1 MENPLILIVED
12 EPKLAQLL
20 HEYLEQA
27 QFRSHTITNGLDVL
41 PWLESN
47 SPGLILL
54 DIMLPGKD
62 GMAICKEIRSFSQVP
77 IIIVTARVEE
87 IDRLLGLELGAD
99 DYICKPFSPREV
111 VARVK
116 AVLRRGQFQ
125 GIADTGQDVFHIDE
139 EKYQAIYH
147 AHLLDLTV
155 VEFRLLKKLLSR
167 RGKVFSRD
175 QLLDQ
180 LYDDHRIVNQRT
192 IDTHVKNLRKK
203 LEAVAP
209 GENAIRSVYGVGYKI
224 DI

>member
-77 IIIVTARVEE
+77 IIIVTAKGNEE
-87 IDRLLGLELGAD
+87 EKIKGLECGAD
-99 DYICKPFSPREV
+99 AYI
-111 VARVK
+111 VK
-116 AVLRRGQFQ
+116 SDFNKQ
-125 GIADTGQDVFHIDE
+125 
-139 EKYQAIYH
+139 K
-147 AHLLDLTV
+147 LLD
-155 VEFRLLKKLLSR
+155 
-167 RGKVFSRD
+167 
-175 QLLDQ
+175 
-180 LYDDHRIVNQRT
+180 I
-192 IDTHVKNLRKK
+192 IDNL
-203 LEAVAP
+203 
-209 GENAIRSVYGVGYKI
+209 I
-224 DI
+224 